1 MKRNTLTRNLK
12 EMLERIRRAFLPAT
26 ILKVFVHGSYL
37 RGDELP
43 GDLDVVIFANVK
55 NEWAQWDKS
64 FWSLRECHALVVKC
78 YDGGMSL
85 ENAMR
90 GPLAP
95 EIEKRAIPMEWVT
108 TISWSELFG
117 RNAPYLSYM
126 LSWEKITR
134 RLLTKGTKGIH
145 IQLETSSEIFTPVSG
160 RLYKHHEIPVFLIW
174 SNESPQ
180 SYELEPTKDE
190 YEAYLKLE
198 HKNLQTGIADAR
210 FLITSS
216 HLLIKKSL
224 AVIPQ
229 EKLGDVALQV
239 LWNTPKYEVTEEL
252 LRESLRKFSIPEDK
266 VYSIKIR
273 GTKIEYVLARTEE
286 KETKLKIRVNTL
298 DKTNKAELVIQKIL
312 KKVVSKNEA
321 TKVNCRVLD
330 MDKGQAI
337 LQVTKPAIMNKND
350 FRAIWKRRGFNI
362 QDVFEQMYGQKEVV
376 LPLGSNKDKLKEE
389 INRALGMNE

>member
-1 MKRNTLTRNLK
+1 
-12 EMLERIRRAFLPAT
+12 
-26 ILKVFVHGSYL
+26 
-37 RGDELP
+37 
-43 GDLDVVIFANVK
+43 
-55 NEWAQWDKS
+55 
-64 FWSLRECHALVVKC
+64 
-78 YDGGMSL
+78 
-85 ENAMR
+85 
-90 GPLAP
+90 
-95 EIEKRAIPMEWVT
+95 
-108 TISWSELFG
+108 
-117 RNAPYLSYM
+117 
-126 LSWEKITR
+126 
-134 RLLTKGTKGIH
+134 
-145 IQLETSSEIFTPVSG
+145 VSG

-174 SNESPQ
+174 SNELPQ

-198 HKNLQTGIADAR
+198 HKNLQTGITDAR

-252 LRESLRKFSIPEDK
+252 LRESLRKFSISEDK

-286 KETKLKIRVNTL
+286 KENKLKTLVNTL